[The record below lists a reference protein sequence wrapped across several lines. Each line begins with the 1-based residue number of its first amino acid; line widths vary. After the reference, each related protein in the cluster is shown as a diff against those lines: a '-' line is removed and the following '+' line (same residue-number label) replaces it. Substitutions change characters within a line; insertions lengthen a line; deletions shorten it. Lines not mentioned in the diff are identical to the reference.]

1 MPQPR
6 QTPLEMERSRLRKLE
21 RRRELYGDRCSTRAS
36 DVERQRK
43 LVRQLESEIEAPQR
57 LVWLPEP
64 VTIPGSTVVLVGWD
78 QSMCGRPSWLPA
90 EPFLNPKD

>member
-36 DVERQRK
+36 DVERQRNWSNRNFTK
-43 LVRQLESEIEAPQR
+43 CCFHYAY
-57 LVWLPEP
+57 
-64 VTIPGSTVVLVGWD
+64 TY
-78 QSMCGRPSWLPA
+78 
-90 EPFLNPKD
+90 F